1 MTQAELVPQC
11 EIFRQSVMAS
21 INQMPITPHQKHLFS
36 VKLQVFYLQ
45 MLQELNTDLVIAT
58 TTENSNNQLPSG

>member
-21 INQMPITPHQKHLFS
+21 INEMPITPNQRHLFS
-36 VKLQVFYLQ
+36 LKLQVFYLQ
-45 MLQELNTDLVIAT
+45 MLQELNTDLVTAGT
-58 TTENSNNQLPSG
+58 PTNNNQLPSA